1 MGIKNPSTSTFDP
14 LDQKF
19 FDILEARY
27 LFIPFFYWKYLLNF
41 PLFFSVQTLDV
52 IQLW

>member
-1 MGIKNPSTSTFDP
+1 MGIKSPSTSTFDP

-27 LFIPFFYWKYLLNF
+27 LFIQFSYWKYLSNF
-41 PLFFSVQTLDV
+41 PLFFSVQILDV
-52 IQLW
+52 IQLR

>member
-14 LDQKF
+14 LDQKL
-19 FDILEARY
+19 FDILETRY
-27 LFIPFFYWKYLLNF
+27 LFIQLSYWKYLSNF

-52 IQLW
+52 IQLR